1 MIWNLVYKVAA
12 RWNPSGGKTKVFAE
26 STSCHRTK
34 RSRTGL
40 YIETSKDSAECN
52 ILIYL
57 YSWFYIDPHL
67 TFISDLF
74 KKHLLLHRL
83 CGILQFITNLI

>member
-1 MIWNLVYKVAA
+1 MELGIWWQLGGILQEAKQKFLQKA
-12 RWNPSGGKTKVFAE
+12 RVVTGQREVE
-26 STSCHRTK
+26 L
-34 RSRTGL
+34 GL

-83 CGILQFITNLI
+83 CGILQFITNLF